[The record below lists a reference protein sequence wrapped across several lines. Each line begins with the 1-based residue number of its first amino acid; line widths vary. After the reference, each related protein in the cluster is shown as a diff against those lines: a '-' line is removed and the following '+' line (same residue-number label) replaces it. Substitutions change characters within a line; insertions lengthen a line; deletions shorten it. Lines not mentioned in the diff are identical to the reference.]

1 MPLTLNCLPLDWL
14 GFTRMLMLRVTIP
27 TAAALSRG
35 STLNNTHARPPPHRI
50 SFLHYHKTGHDL
62 SRVLA
67 SAVSSTLAIHK
78 TKSHLKKRK
87 RSDNELSCS
96 GRDEVQVWTAPELF
110 QRIAPVPS
118 CNIIVHM
125 VRDPAS
131 WAISSYDYHRQDPT
145 PESWVKHAKPA
156 CTFKHRNGW
165 NASTEVLGL
174 DSETVGQLVAACTA
188 LVQPGKTYWQHLSTL
203 TEADGVRLMAFMNI
217 FGGELGA
224 ACGDLTRSAANALS
238 FRAAAATPD
247 VMPPLVA
254 NLWMDAVV
262 HDLAVAMAGLADFL
276 VSSLGRDASHR
287 AGESRRLAEAL
298 VERLGSALVT
308 AQEAD
313 FQKKSSRSGTSHVT
327 SNTTSID
334 AQTRKARLT
343 ASLYDDAL
351 LGPVYR
357 QWCRVLIRATLSSPV
372 PTTVTDRWSA
382 RVACP

>member
-67 SAVSSTLAIHK
+67 RAVSSTLAINK
-78 TKSHLKKRK
+78 TMSHLKKRK

-156 CTFKHRNGW
+156 CTFEHRKGW
-165 NASTEVLGL
+165 NASSDVLGL

-217 FGGELGA
+217 FGGELG
-224 ACGDLTRSAANALS
+224 GDLTRSAANALS

-313 FQKKSSRSGTSHVT
+313 FQKKSSRSGSSHVT

>member
-1 MPLTLNCLPLDWL
+1 V
-14 GFTRMLMLRVTIP
+14 LMLVTILSSS
-27 TAAALSRG
+27 ALLRG
-35 STLNNTHARPPPHRI
+35 SILNHTHTAPPAHRI

-67 SAVSSTLAIHK
+67 SAVSSTLAIHQ
-78 TKSHLKKRK
+78 TASQRKKRTCWN
-87 RSDNELSCS
+87 NELSCS
-96 GRDEVQVWTAPELF
+96 GPDEVQVWTAPELF

-118 CNIIVHM
+118 CNVVVHM

-131 WAISSYDYHRQDPT
+131 WALSFYDYHRQDPT
-145 PESWVKHAKPA
+145 PEGWVKVYKPT

-165 NASTEVLGL
+165 NASAEVLGL
-174 DSETVGQLVAACTA
+174 DTKTVGQLVAACTA

-203 TEADGVRLMAFMNI
+203 TEADGLRLMAFMNI
-217 FGGELGA
+217 FGGENILAG
-224 ACGDLTRSAANALS
+224 GDLTRSAANALS
-238 FRAAAATPD
+238 FRAAADTPD
-247 VMPPLVA
+247 AMPPLVA

-287 AGESRRLAEAL
+287 AGERRRLAEAL

-313 FQKKSSRSGTSHVT
+313 YQKKSSRSGTSHVT
-327 SNTTSID
+327 SSTTSTD

-343 ASLYDDAL
+343 ASLYDDVL
-351 LGPVYR
+351 LGPVHR
-357 QWCRVLIRATLSSPV
+357 QWSRVLGESDAERA
-372 PTTVTDRWSA
+372 RG
-382 RVACP
+382 